1 MSYGRLLKIAMA
13 KRGVGTYQLADLLSV
28 KAQQVSRWRGCT
40 DIKFSTVIKICD
52 ALDISVEEFI
62 NDDAS
67 R

>member
-1 MSYGRLLKIAMA
+1 
-13 KRGVGTYQLADLLSV
+13 LSV

-52 ALDISVEEFI
+52 ALDISVEDFI